1 MIDELINSEPFNY
14 NYYEDDLFLSSIK
27 QAILNQLDKS
37 NFYSNLVKLRY
48 YKIQNLDLK
57 ISEIRENIKKISNIE
72 DLWCYNF
79 FLSVFVLKEFV
90 SEVDFQIT
98 NEIEVEIFSSGT
110 TNKPSRM
117 VLDKITLKRIK
128 KIVFNIYK
136 DYGLTD
142 LENEYNYLFF
152 TYEDL
157 SLGTAFSDVLLSEL
171 APKIKNRFFALKK
184 KDNSFY
190 FDLEG
195 TIEKLFEFQENGLK
209 LRILGFPAYIYYT
222 IEELRKRKI
231 KFNFDGVVLPGGG
244 WKTHKQE
251 ISIPEFRNL
260 VFEYL
265 GIKEVRDLYG
275 MVEHGIPYVDCEY
288 HNKHI
293 PRYSRV
299 RTFNPYTKKFNS
311 YDKVGLLS
319 FLTPYANSYTIS
331 AVISSDIGYVS
342 FDCKCGRSAPHL
354 VLLGRAGT
362 TKLRGCAIS
371 ALDFLPK

>member
-57 ISEIRENIKKISNIE
+57 ISQIRENIKKISNIE

-98 NEIEVEIFSSGT
+98 NQIEVEIFSSGT

-128 KIVFNIYK
+128 KIVFNIYQ

-342 FDCKCGRSAPHL
+342 FDCKCGRSAPYL

-362 TKLRGCAIS
+362 TKLRGCAIN

>member
-98 NEIEVEIFSSGT
+98 NQIEVEIFSSGT

-342 FDCKCGRSAPHL
+342 FDCKCGRSAPHV